1 MALAP
6 GTRLGPYE
14 IEAPLGAG
22 GMGEVYRAVDSRLG
36 RHVAVKVLRPEV
48 SRDPERRARFER
60 EARAIAALNHPG
72 ICAVHDIGA
81 QDDTDFLVMELLQGE
96 SLAARLARGP
106 LELEEALGI
115 GQSIL
120 GTLAVVHERGLVH
133 RDLKPANIFLTPHGV
148 KLLDFGLVTGPSSGD
163 SAETRL
169 TQDGMLVGTPR
180 YMSPEQLR
188 GGQIDHRTDLFAAG
202 ALIYEMIAGRAA
214 FDAPSLVD
222 LIHAI
227 AFEEPRPLPPGA
239 APAGVE
245 AALRRALAKNP
256 AERHASAT
264 AFLSGL
270 RADVDAAT
278 TEIGRPRQTT
288 LTRLIVLPFTLL
300 KPDAEIDFLGFSLPD
315 AVSAALASL
324 DSVVVRSPLSA
335 GTGGGTGA
343 QDLRAL
349 AAEVQVD
356 AVVTGT
362 LLRVG
367 GQVRVAARLVAM
379 PEGSLLWSHT
389 MQAPVDDLFH
399 LQDALTNAIV
409 SALHVSLSARD
420 YRVLRQDVPANPEAY
435 ALFLRANQL
444 AADSSRWLD
453 ARALYEQAVE
463 KDPGYAPAWAR
474 FGRVLR
480 VLAKYGGSEFP
491 GDRVRAERAFERA
504 LALNPDLAAA
514 HNLYAHVEAETG
526 RAMDAMAR
534 LLTRA
539 RSRTSPDL
547 FAGLVTTC
555 RYCGLLDA
563 SLAAYD
569 RVRTLDAATPTS
581 VAYTYFHLRELD
593 QAIAT
598 DCGSPPYAAILS
610 HMRRGDLSAIPT
622 IEALERANPHAIARL
637 IGTTYRLALMGDI
650 DALRPKLREMR
661 ESSFTDPE
669 GFFLLATFIAHVN
682 APDEALAL
690 LERAVRGGFCCPHP
704 LRTDPFWDPLRGEP
718 LFEQLLGEAEAASSR
733 AREVFEQAGGRQLL
747 EV

>member
-1 MALAP
+1 MALSP

-48 SRDPERRARFER
+48 ARDPERRARFER
-60 EARAIAALNHPG
+60 EARAVAALNHPG

-81 QDDTDFLVMELLQGE
+81 HDDTDFLVMELLRGE
-96 SLAARLARGP
+96 SLAARLSRGR
-106 LELEEALGI
+106 LALEEALGI

-120 GTLAVVHERGLVH
+120 RTLSAVHERGLVH

-148 KLLDFGLVTGPSSGD
+148 KLLDFGLVTGPTTD
-163 SAETRL
+163 AAETRL

-180 YMSPEQLR
+180 YMAPEQLR
-188 GGQIDHRTDLFAAG
+188 GGKVDHRTDIFAAG
-202 ALIYEMIAGRAA
+202 ALIYEMLAGRAA
-214 FDAPSLVD
+214 FDSPSLID

-227 AFEEPRPLPPGA
+227 VFEEPQPLPPGA
-239 APAGVE
+239 APPAVE

-256 AERHASAT
+256 EERHDSAA
-264 AFLSGL
+264 AFLSVL
-270 RADVDAAT
+270 RADADAT
-278 TEIGRPRQTT
+278 TTEFGRPRQPS
-288 LTRLIVLPFTLL
+288 LTRLIVLPFRLL
-300 KPDAEIDFLGFSLPD
+300 KPDTEIDFLGFSLPD

-335 GTGGGTGA
+335 GAGGGTGP
-343 QDLRAL
+343 QDLRTL
-349 AAEVQVD
+349 ATEAQVD

-367 GQVRVAARLVAM
+367 NQVRVAARLVAV
-379 PEGSLLWSHT
+379 PDGSLLWSHT
-389 MQAPVDDLFH
+389 IQAPVDDLFH

-409 SALHVSLSARD
+409 SALHVPLSARD
-420 YRVLRQDVPANPEAY
+420 YRTLRQDVPANPEAY
-435 ALFLRANQL
+435 ELFLRANQL

-453 ARALYEQAVE
+453 ARALYEQALD

-491 GDRVRAERAFERA
+491 GERVRAERAFERA

-526 RAMDAMAR
+526 RAMDAMVR

-539 RSRTSPDL
+539 RARTSPDL

-563 SLAAYD
+563 SLAAYE
-569 RVRTLDAATPTS
+569 RVRALDPATPTS
-581 VAYTYFHLRELD
+581 VAHTYFHLRDLD

-598 DCGSPPYAAILS
+598 DCGSPPYASILS
-610 HMRRGDLSAIPT
+610 HMRRGDLSAVPT
-622 IEALERANPHAIARL
+622 IEELERANPHAIARL
-637 IGTTYRLALMGDI
+637 IGTTYRLALLGDI
-650 DALRPKLREMR
+650 DGLRPKLRELL

-669 GFFLLATFIAHVN
+669 GFFLLGTFVARTN
-682 APDEALAL
+682 APDVALPL
-690 LERAVRGGFCCPHP
+690 LERAVRGGFSCPHA

-718 LFEQLLGEAEAASSR
+718 QFERLAAEAETASSR
-733 AREVFEQAGGRQLL
+733 AREAFEQAGGRQLL